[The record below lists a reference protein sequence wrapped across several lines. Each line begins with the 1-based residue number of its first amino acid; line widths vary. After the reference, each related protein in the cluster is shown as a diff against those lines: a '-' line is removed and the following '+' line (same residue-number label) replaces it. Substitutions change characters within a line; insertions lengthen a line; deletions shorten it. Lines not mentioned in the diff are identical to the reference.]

1 MEYRDKI
8 RLSEDVQNARISA
21 GMKGNAIEKLI
32 LLMQRRMLILWFTAI
47 SAIVAAAVSLALPQY
62 FTANAKILPPQQ
74 EQSVAASMLGQL
86 GPLLSMAGGKD
97 LGLRNPNDLYVGMLR
112 SRSVADHLIDRYLL
126 LKHYN
131 KKYRVDARREL
142 SSRTDI
148 VAGRDGIISV
158 SVEDRDPSN
167 AADLANGY
175 IEELENLTRTLAVTD
190 AAKQRLF
197 FAQEVR
203 DANEKLATA
212 EDALKKT
219 QEATGIIQLDSQ
231 SKVLLQGYADLRA
244 QVAAKEVEVQ
254 SMKSFA
260 APQNPDLLRKEQ
272 ELKALRAQL
281 ERFEQGKPGKSFD
294 GVGLGSVPGSGLEY
308 VRALRE
314 VKYRET
320 LLELLT
326 KQYEIAKIDESK
338 DASIIQ
344 VLDRAIPPEKRS
356 WPPRAALVI
365 ASTVLGFLLAV
376 TFIFWS
382 DAFAKAGQD
391 PFYSERFDIL
401 RASVGLTKKHN
412 TEREKALR

>member
-1 MEYRDKI
+1 MRF
-8 RLSEDVQNARISA
+8 SESLPNTPGSV
-21 GMKGNAIEKLI
+21 GMKGNAIERLILLAQRRKLI
-32 LLMQRRMLILWFTAI
+32 LWVSVTF
-47 SAIVAAAVSLALPQY
+47 AIVAAVVALLLPQY
-62 FTANAKILPPQQ
+62 FTATAKILPPQQ

-112 SRSVADHLIDRYLL
+112 SRSVADHLIDRFSL
-126 LKHYN
+126 LKDYH
-131 KKYRVDARREL
+131 KKFRVDARREL

-158 SVEDRDPSN
+158 SVEDRDPSK
-167 AADLANGY
+167 AADLANAY
-175 IEELENLTRTLAVTD
+175 IQELENLTRTLAVTD

-197 FAQEVR
+197 FEREVR
-203 DANEKLATA
+203 EANEQLATA
-212 EDALKKT
+212 EDELKKT

-244 QVAAKEVEVQ
+244 QVAAKEVEVE
-254 SMKSFA
+254 SMRSFA
-260 APQNPDLLRKEQ
+260 AEHNPDLLRKEQ
-272 ELKALRAQL
+272 ELQALRAQL
-281 ERFEQGKPGKSFD
+281 ERFEHGKPGKSFD

-344 VLDRAIPPEKRS
+344 VLDQAIAPEKRS
-356 WPPRAALVI
+356 WPPRGALVI
-365 ASTVLGFLLAV
+365 ASTVLGFLLAI
-376 TFIFWS
+376 TFVFLS
-382 DAFAKAGQD
+382 DSFARARQD
-391 PFYSERFDIL
+391 PVYSERCDVL
-401 RASVGLTKKHN
+401 WASIGLLTKHAKSE
-412 TEREKALR
+412 EREKTLI